1 MLSDKHAAADEV
13 CPISDELLGELYRA
27 SRVGLPVLGAAVPPD
42 VRASLAIFCY
52 RRSHL
57 HEVGLAI
64 AATCDEEDLVKLG
77 GMARAAL
84 FARSRT
90 KLNPSLDAHTHRI
103 GERSLWRPAAS
114 GTSLP
119 SLTTRQ
125 RQSSATLRRN
135 VMAVARRF
143 QRAERGPT
151 IRSEPSQTGR
161 LQPDGIAGNRPL
173 TYMVVMCRRVIQAKD
188 PRMKH

>member
-77 GMARAAL
+77 GMAGAAL

-90 KLNPSLDAHTHRI
+90 KLNPSLDAPHSPHRRKI
-103 GERSLWRPAAS
+103 TLATGCLRYFAPIPDDSPAAEFS
-114 GTSLP
+114 DSPPERDGCGTP
-119 SLTTRQ
+119 
-125 RQSSATLRRN
+125 
-135 VMAVARRF
+135 F
-143 QRAERGPT
+143 PT
-151 IRSEPSQTGR
+151 S
-161 LQPDGIAGNRPL
+161 
-173 TYMVVMCRRVIQAKD
+173 
-188 PRMKH
+188 